1 MSSNMA
7 DLFVPDDVTVRRIC
21 QYKGKDNKSILKVS
35 ECIALDTNG
44 AQNNENTLI
53 IFSAMPGPTDRRPW
67 EKLNRWYE
75 VAIIS
80 SEVDTLLEQNKSLE
94 LGDEAGWTV
103 ENLADIDAA
112 ATFFL
117 PACQMLKQMDGIGC
131 RNENGVPFAQ
141 FQEFAQTQRPVQPI
155 MHETFW

>member
-1 MSSNMA
+1 MA
-7 DLFVPDDVTVRRIC
+7 DLFALDDVTVRRVC
-21 QYKGKDNKSILKVS
+21 QYKGKDNKSILKAS

-44 AQNNENTLI
+44 ARNDENTLI
-53 IFSAMPGPTDRRPW
+53 VFSAMPGPTGRRPW

-75 VAIIS
+75 VAISS
-80 SEVDTLLEQNKSLE
+80 SEFDKLLEQNKSLE

-103 ENLADIDAA
+103 EKLADIGAA
-112 ATFFL
+112 ETFIL

-141 FQEFAQTQRPVQPI
+141 FQEFAQTQRPVQTI